1 MKTVFIKLMLTKFS
15 TGNWGFATKKAL
27 PKISNSFFSGVVSS
41 FDKTKGQA
49 INQSTSPI
57 AGVEGYLFLDEEFQS
72 ADSVEVL
79 NEVFGDGCMMEMQI
93 VDGQFIPVE
102 GAEPMTVEDFEKTGN
117 TLAEAPTAQAIA
129 S

>member
-1 MKTVFIKLMLTKFS
+1 MKTMFIKLELTQFS

-41 FDKTKGQA
+41 FDKKQGQA

-57 AGVEGYLFLDEEFQS
+57 AGVEGYVFLDDEFQS

-79 NEVFGDGCMMEMQI
+79 KEVFGNGCFMEMAI
-93 VDGQFIPVE
+93 VDNQFVPVE
-102 GAEPMTVEDFEKTGN
+102 GAEPMTLEDFEKAGHTVADVAG
-117 TLAEAPTAQAIA
+117 ASAIA

>member
-1 MKTVFIKLMLTKFS
+1 MKTVFIKLMLTQFS

-41 FDKTKGQA
+41 FNKSKGVA

-57 AGVEGYLFLDEEFQS
+57 AGVEGYVFLDEEFQS

-79 NEVFGDGCMMEMQI
+79 KEVFGNGCIMEMAI
-93 VDGQFIPVE
+93 VEGQFVPVE
-102 GAEPMTVEDFEKTGN
+102 GAEPMTLEDFEKAGH

>member
-1 MKTVFIKLMLTKFS
+1 MKTVFIKLVLTQFS

-27 PKISNSFFSGVVSS
+27 PKIANSFFSGVVSS
-41 FDKTKGQA
+41 FDKSKGVA
-49 INQSTSPI
+49 VNQSTSPI
-57 AGVEGYLFLDEEFQS
+57 AGVEGYVFLDEEFQS

-79 NEVFGDGCMMEMQI
+79 KEVFGNGCIMEMAI
-93 VDGQFIPVE
+93 VEGQFVPVE
-102 GAEPMTVEDFEKTGN
+102 GAEPMTLEDFEKAGH